1 MKGSIE
7 VAQRFSSCA
16 LGLLLGLFSALLFS
30 GCSSYVVV
38 ESDLSA
44 TLTTAAVSLP
54 TKSFSLPVDQ
64 PRRSGTTIEAP
75 GSRWSIGTGAH
86 GLGGGIVN
94 TGNEPMCI
102 EFQNGKIAA
111 DGNRELRPW
120 PAIGAFFML
129 GNTPTRVGWSPP
141 KLPVISLNEICVPPG
156 QRLQFGITLEPALVT
171 GQAALFGARRG
182 PDLAESV
189 KGRTLTV
196 EVPFRV
202 GVNRDVI
209 RFEWT
214 AVSAF
219 IKLGS

>member
-1 MKGSIE
+1 MKRSID
-7 VAQRFSSCA
+7 VAQRFSSRA
-16 LGLLLGLFSALLFS
+16 LGLLLGLFSALLLS

-54 TKSFSLPVDQ
+54 TKSFSLPADQ
-64 PRRSGTTIEAP
+64 PRRSGTTVEAP
-75 GSRWSIGTGAH
+75 GARWSVGTSAH
-86 GLGGGIVN
+86 GLGGGLVN
-94 TGNEPMCI
+94 TGNEPICI
-102 EFQNGKIAA
+102 EFQNGKIAT
-111 DGNRELRPW
+111 DVNRELRPW

-129 GNTPTRVGWSPP
+129 GSTPTRVGWIPP
-141 KLPVISLNEICVPPG
+141 KLPVISLNEICVAPG
-156 QRLQFGITLEPALVT
+156 QRLQFGITLEPGLVS
-171 GQAALFGARRG
+171 GEAALFGARRG

-196 EVPFRV
+196 ELPFRV
-202 GVNRDVI
+202 GANKDSI

-219 IKLGS
+219 LKTGS